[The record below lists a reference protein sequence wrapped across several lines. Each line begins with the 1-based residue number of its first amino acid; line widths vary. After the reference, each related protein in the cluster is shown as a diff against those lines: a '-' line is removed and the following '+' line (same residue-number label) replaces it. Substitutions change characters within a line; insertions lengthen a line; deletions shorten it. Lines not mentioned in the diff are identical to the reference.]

1 MQDYGNELPHRFQ
14 DYGNATKAYFKKDLS
29 VLLRSQ
35 RYDDTK
41 FIKKR
46 LETVSFIHLNF
57 DDSQAILVVKD
68 AHFTLFGIIGDIG
81 GILGI
86 FLGFSCTGLIDL
98 ALGVMESV
106 MSYVMY
112 KNKKKN
118 PANLD

>member
-1 MQDYGNELPHRFQ
+1 MQDYGSELPHRLQ